1 MATFDVWLDLS
12 LSAVDE
18 ELGAG
23 DEACVGGSEEDG
35 GASNLPR
42 ITNTPERGR
51 RGQVVE
57 QALLL
62 RGIGAGKVDEAR
74 RLDRA
79 RADDVDADAAK
90 LEIKCPAACK
100 VAHCRLR
107 GAVNAERGCAFD
119 ADVGSGKD
127 PWGAVDQQGPG
138 LLHRK

>member
-1 MATFDVWLDLS
+1 METFDVWLDLS

-23 DEACVGGSEEDG
+23 DEACVGGSEEGG

-62 RGIGAGKVDEAR
+62 RGIGAGTVHEAR
-74 RLDRA
+74 RIDRA
-79 RADDVDADAAK
+79 RADDVAANDAR
-90 LEIKCPAACK
+90 LEVDRPAACK
-100 VAHCRLR
+100 VAHCRL
-107 GAVNAERGCAFD
+107 
-119 ADVGSGKD
+119 
-127 PWGAVDQQGPG
+127 
-138 LLHRK
+138 

>member
-1 MATFDVWLDLS
+1 METFDVWLDLS

-18 ELGAG
+18 EFGAG

-74 RLDRA
+74 RLDRSPP
-79 RADDVDADAAK
+79 DDVDADAAR
-90 LEIKCPAACK
+90 LELQPPASSH
-100 VAHCRLR
+100 VAHPPLR
-107 GAVNAERGCAFD
+107 AAVNAPPC
-119 ADVGSGKD
+119 S
-127 PWGAVDQQGPG
+127 
-138 LLHRK
+138 